1 MSPLR
6 QRMIEDMRVR
16 NYSSN
21 TQQLYIDRVAKFA
34 QYFGKSPELLGP
46 EEIRT
51 YQVYLMKQKGGGLS
65 VDSRRWVPCRKGFFL
80 SVRVLSRLFRGL
92 FLYYFE
98 EAYTSGKLKFHGSL
112 QPLADPQTFKT
123 LVKTCWKIEWV
134 VYSKPPFGGPDQV
147 LDYLGRYTHRVA
159 ISNNRLVSLCDGKVT
174 FRWKD
179 YKNGNKQKLMTLE
192 AGEFIRRFLLHV
204 LPAGF
209 VRIRHFGFLA
219 NPHRQHKLALCRE
232 LLGVPQSH
240 EQQLLA
246 PENSKPS
253 YENLASQFLTI
264 CPACQQG
271 HMFVIEIIPP
281 VRAKHEPA
289 FAIDSS

>member
-1 MSPLR
+1 VLHTWGQNLQHHPH
-6 QRMIEDMRVR
+6 IHCV
-16 NYSSN
+16 
-21 TQQLYIDRVAKFA
+21 V
-34 QYFGKSPELLGP
+34 P
-46 EEIRT
+46 
-51 YQVYLMKQKGGGLS
+51 GGGLS
-65 VDSRRWVPCRKGFFL
+65 IDSRRWVPCRDGFFL

-92 FLYYFE
+92 FLYYLE
-98 EAYTSGKLKFHGSL
+98 EAYAGGKLKFHGSL

-159 ISNNRLVSLCDGKVT
+159 ISNNRLVSLYDGKVA

-232 LLGVPQSH
+232 LLGVSQSD
-240 EQQLLA
+240 EQQISG
-246 PENSKPS
+246 PEDSKPS
-253 YENLASQFLTI
+253 YENLASQSLTI
-264 CPACQQG
+264 CPACRQG

-281 VRAKHEPA
+281 IRVKHEPA
-289 FAIDSS
+289 FVIDSS